1 MAGTSC
7 ATLGPAPAPQNSTN
21 QQAKL
26 NKTSI
31 VRFERVQISSDYPM
45 AREHSRAFELVL
57 GADTTGKTHIRP
69 QPLVSVTPLA
79 GTTVQI

>member
-31 VRFERVQISSDYPM
+31 VRLEREQISSDYPM
-45 AREHSRAFELVL
+45 AREHSRAFELVQAQTL
-57 GADTTGKTHIRP
+57 LEKRTFVR
-69 QPLVSVTPLA
+69 SR
-79 GTTVQI
+79 